1 MKKIKCSELGI
12 RDCDFVAKGESPG
25 EIVKEVVEHL
35 RAEHD
40 IDMPDTDTI
49 LAGEVGEEFTEVIG
63 EEVTLIVERLT
74 TALNIV
80 PPEESEPPEP
90 SIGTMPSL

>member
-1 MKKIKCSELGI
+1 MKKIKCSELGV

-74 TALNIV
+74 TALNVV